1 MCGRYVGKATRGRVT
16 RMADE
21 VAGILDRQPTLQ
33 TVTWLLSL
41 RKFGQLDLNPPY
53 QRKSVWTRREKQ
65 RFLDTVFRNYPSPAI
80 FLHRSLDEDGNPT
93 YHVVDGKQRLSTIL
107 DFADNKLRL
116 ANDFGDTRLNGV
128 NWAGLSEFTAAR
140 KTFWN
145 YQLTVEFIDD
155 VHEPLVREIFS
166 RLNQNARKLERQE
179 LRHARFDGW
188 LIDYVESQ
196 AQLDVWRQL
205 RVVTPARSKRMAD
218 VQMLLEF
225 AQSVITRQPVG
236 FDQDA
241 LDELCA
247 AYDDLDGAEDFSLE
261 EFDAT
266 YSRTTEV
273 LEKLNEP
280 TGLIATLAGS
290 RNNIYSLWT
299 FLALNPYPD
308 DELAGLA
315 ERLGQ
320 FFADA
325 ERIKQAERLDPQRT
339 RADDNPFVGSYVLNS
354 TGAAT
359 EEPQRLARHAAL
371 EGYMG
376 RNSDGNSHVVA

>member
-1 MCGRYVGKATRGRVT
+1 
-16 RMADE
+16 MADE
-21 VAGILDRQPTLQ
+21 VAGVLDRQPTLQ

-53 QRKSVWTRREKQ
+53 QRKSVWTRAEKQ

-80 FLHRSLDEDGNPT
+80 FLHKSLDEDGDPT
-93 YHVVDGKQRLSTIL
+93 YHVVDGKQRLTTIL
-107 DFADNKLRL
+107 DFADNRLRL
-116 ANDFGDTRLNGV
+116 SKDFGDSRLDGA
-128 NWAGLSEFTAAR
+128 NWADLSEFTAAR

-196 AQLDVWRQL
+196 AQLDIWREL
-205 RVVTPARSKRMAD
+205 RVVTSARSKRMAD

-225 AQSVITRQPVG
+225 AQSVIMGRPVG

-247 AYDDLDGAEDFSLE
+247 AYDDLETAEDFNLE
-261 EFDAT
+261 QFDAAFN
-266 YSRTTEV
+266 RGVEV
-273 LEKLNEP
+273 FKRLNAGD
-280 TGLIATLAGS
+280 GLISTLAGS

-299 FLALNPYPD
+299 FIALHQYDD
-308 DELAGLA
+308 DEIVALRTDLLRFYTEV
-315 ERLGQ
+315 ERV
-320 FFADA
+320 
-325 ERIKQAERLDPQRT
+325 RQAEKLDPQRS
-339 RADDNPFVGSYVLNS
+339 RSDDDPSVSSYVLNS

-359 EEPQRLARHAAL
+359 EEPQRLARHSAL
-371 EGYMG
+371 QAYLGRSEGG
-376 RNSDGNSHVVA
+376 SSNIVA